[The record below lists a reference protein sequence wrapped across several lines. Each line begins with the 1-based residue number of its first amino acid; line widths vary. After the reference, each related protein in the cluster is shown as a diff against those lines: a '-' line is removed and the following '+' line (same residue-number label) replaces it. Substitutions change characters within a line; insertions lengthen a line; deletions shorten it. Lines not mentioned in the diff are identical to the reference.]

1 MVQQIFITLGLIILG
16 FLIAEFQNAFLGKQ
30 EKISTTYFTIIDVSF
45 TEKNFQ
51 RLLFA
56 ITLGIGLMF
65 LLPKIIELTGLELNG
80 YIVYIITGYSPSTV
94 MLFVKKKVKQKAGVD
109 IDGGPKDRQSIT
121 GGMADP
127 KKEQRHNQ

>member
-1 MVQQIFITLGLIILG
+1 MVQSIFITLGLIILG

-30 EKISTTYFTIIDVSF
+30 EKISRTYFTIIGVSF
-45 TEKNFQ
+45 TEKDFQ

-65 LLPKIIELTGLELNG
+65 LLPKIIELTGLDLNG

-94 MLFVKKKVKQKAGVD
+94 MLFVKKKVKQKSGVELD
-109 IDGGPKDRQSIT
+109 GPKAEQSIT
-121 GGMADP
+121 GGQADP
-127 KKEQRHNQ
+127 NKEQK